1 MCRTFGSDDF
11 MRDYTDG
18 RFWRF
23 LLYLLVR
30 RHEAQDWDSAG
41 NRLGFQGVELLE
53 DYAPQWHHIFPKK
66 YMQAYEIAPEQL
78 NTMANYAILAQS
90 DNAELSDREPMA
102 AYQALSPQERGYAEE
117 QLFFRASPE
126 RLHQKAYDEFL
137 DFRAKKLAAAL
148 NEYLGLGR

>member
-1 MCRTFGSDDF
+1 MYSPLMQVYLAYLISRDARSWPSGRRAWDVVHDDAV
-11 MRDYTDG
+11 DDP
-18 RFWRF
+18 
-23 LLYLLVR
+23 V
-30 RHEAQDWDSAG
+30 A
-41 NRLGFQGVELLE
+41 V
-53 DYAPQWHHIFPKK
+53 HHIFPKK